1 MHSCNPEVE
10 YKSEVFHKSV
20 TQSELQMSKDFAKIF
35 YSAGCG
41 SQRNQLLSV
50 NGNFMQPF
58 NVIECGIMAVL
69 ISEKLQS
76 PPVYK
81 QLSDHL
87 LSRQT

>member
-10 YKSEVFHKSV
+10 CKSEVFHKSV
-20 TQSELQMSKDFAKIF
+20 TQSKLQMSKDFAKIF

-50 NGNFMQPF
+50 NGSFMQPF
-58 NVIECGIMAVL
+58 NAIECGIMAVL
-69 ISEKLQS
+69 ISDKSQS
-76 PPVYK
+76 PTVYTR
-81 QLSDHL
+81 LSDYL

>member
-10 YKSEVFHKSV
+10 CKSEVFHKSV
-20 TQSELQMSKDFAKIF
+20 TQNKLQMSKDFGKNF

-41 SQRNQLLSV
+41 SQRNQLLSA
-50 NGNFMQPF
+50 NGNFMQPL

-69 ISEKLQS
+69 IREKSQL
-76 PPVYK
+76 PTVYT